1 MDNNDYIKA
10 RGEKGGC
17 KEREKAKQE
26 RQRWREKA
34 NKEQKRKEREEKK
47 HKRKTYQSAVSSPK
61 WSVGETLVPECL
73 FFCTGNSRIPCDR
86 LQGSA
91 STQPSFQYPGIL
103 LLSD

>member
-1 MDNNDYIKA
+1 MDVKRERKQNKRD
-10 RGEKGGC
+10 RDGERK
-17 KEREKAKQE
+17 
-26 RQRWREKA
+26 KA

-91 STQPSFQYPGIL
+91 STQPSFQHPGIL